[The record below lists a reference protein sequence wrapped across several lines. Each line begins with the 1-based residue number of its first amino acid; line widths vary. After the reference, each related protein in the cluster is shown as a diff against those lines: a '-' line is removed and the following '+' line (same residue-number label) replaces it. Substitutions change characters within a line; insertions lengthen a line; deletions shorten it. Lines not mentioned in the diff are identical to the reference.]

1 MAEIN
6 GATAVSTCRV
16 YPPLAVLD
24 PLVAG
29 FEEVAAV
36 PAGLGCVLVLLL
48 EPQPAATSA
57 AALRTTAGP
66 RNLIIRSPLAI
77 SRPHHIPPCGGDP
90 IPPGRAGRD
99 GSAVV
104 RPRRPARRAC
114 RPGPAPWPRA

>member
-16 YPPLAVLD
+16 YPPLAVVD
-24 PLVAG
+24 PPVAG

-36 PAGLGCVLVLLL
+36 PAGLGGVLLLLL

-66 RNLIIRSPLAI
+66 RNLIIRSPLAK
-77 SRPHHIPPCGGDP
+77 SRPHHIPRVAVIRSRPDEPGGTDQQWL
-90 IPPGRAGRD
+90 GRAG
-99 GSAVV
+99 G
-104 RPRRPARRAC
+104 RA
-114 RPGPAPWPRA
+114 